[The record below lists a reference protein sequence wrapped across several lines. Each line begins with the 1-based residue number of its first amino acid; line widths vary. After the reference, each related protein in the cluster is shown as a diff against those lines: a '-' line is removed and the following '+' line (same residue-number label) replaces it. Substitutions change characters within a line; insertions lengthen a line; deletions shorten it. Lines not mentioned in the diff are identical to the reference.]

1 MKKGANIFIY
11 LAPIRELYKKESI
24 GLRKTFIIIE
34 KELPSNIV
42 IINAWF
48 NLFFIK

>member
-11 LAPIRELYKKESI
+11 LAPIRELYKKESK
-24 GLRKTFIIIE
+24 GLRKAFIKNE
-34 KELPSNIV
+34 KELPRNIV
-42 IINAWF
+42 IINAWL